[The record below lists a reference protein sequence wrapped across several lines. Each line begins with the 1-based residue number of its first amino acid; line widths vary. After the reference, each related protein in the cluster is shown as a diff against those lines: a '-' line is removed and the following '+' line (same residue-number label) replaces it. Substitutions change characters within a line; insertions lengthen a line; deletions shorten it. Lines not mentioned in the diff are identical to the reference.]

1 MDTRNKQ
8 GLTPFQQAIA
18 IGNKNIVNLLE
29 LASANPTLISFGSDL
44 FKRRTHIYV
53 PVSQEDEFDKVKK
66 CNEKV
71 ISEIKQLWIASKT
84 IKQANKVIRAK
95 MQGQYVLTLLE
106 DQLASFKG
114 AVNGDISTKLVR
126 EGELYIKKK
135 KEKEELGAHHYFL
148 FENVLILKHEE
159 IKVPQNTIDPIKAS
173 KVPGPT
179 KKDPKKDPK
188 KELKKII

>member
-1 MDTRNKQ
+1 M
-8 GLTPFQQAIA
+8 
-18 IGNKNIVNLLE
+18 
-29 LASANPTLISFGSDL
+29 
-44 FKRRTHIYV
+44 
-53 PVSQEDEFDKVKK
+53 
-66 CNEKV
+66 
-71 ISEIKQLWIASKT
+71 
-84 IKQANKVIRAK
+84 
-95 MQGQYVLTLLE
+95 LTLLE

-114 AVNGDISTKLVR
+114 AVNGDISTKPVR

-135 KEKEELGAHHYFL
+135 RKKKKEELGAHHYFL